1 MISKGLDFSGVTV
14 VGILNAD
21 TMLNYPDFR
30 AYEHAFM
37 MLSQVSGRAGRRGDR
52 GLVILQTKSADLP
65 VIRQVVDNDFAG
77 FAHDLLEERRMF
89 HYPPYWRLVYVFL
102 RHRDEHTVESAAIE
116 MASRLRQSFADR
128 VLGPDKPSVARVKTE
143 NIRKIVLKLE
153 NGIDLN
159 LARQLMREARE
170 GLLSDKR
177 YAAMNVYFDVDPL

>member
-1 MISKGLDFSGVTV
+1 
-14 VGILNAD
+14 
-21 TMLNYPDFR
+21 
-30 AYEHAFM
+30 
-37 MLSQVSGRAGRRGDR
+37 
-52 GLVILQTKSADLP
+52 
-65 VIRQVVDNDFAG
+65 
-77 FAHDLLEERRMF
+77 MF

-116 MASRLRQSFADR
+116 MASRLRQSFSDR